1 MFVGVARVVLQIPGA
16 RSLKDR
22 RQVVKSFKERA
33 RARLPVS
40 ISEVGELDRH
50 QVATLGASVVARDSA
65 YCTTIISQLVEL
77 AGTLPDAVLA
87 DVRTE
92 IVSFGDGGDAITG
105 GIESGAL
112 GSRSAPAGDFSELAE
127 KWGKG

>member
-1 MFVGVARVVLQIPGA
+1 MFVGVARLVLQIPGA

-40 ISEVGELDRH
+40 ISEVGDVERH
-50 QVATLGASVVARDSA
+50 QVATLGAVTVARESA
-65 YCTTIISQLVEL
+65 HCTSVIAQLTEM
-77 AGTLPDAVLA
+77 AGSLPDGVLA

-92 IVSFGDGGDAITG
+92 VLSFGEGGEGLGG
-105 GIESGAL
+105 GIETL
-112 GSRSAPAGDFSELAE
+112 TEGSRSNPPGDFADLAE
-127 KWGKG
+127 KWGRE

>member
-1 MFVGVARVVLQIPGA
+1 MFVGVARLVIQIPGA

-40 ISEVGELDRH
+40 ISEVGDVERH
-50 QVATLGASVVARDSA
+50 QVATLGAVTVARDSA
-65 YCTTIISQLVEL
+65 YCVSVISQLTEL
-77 AGTLPDAVLA
+77 ASALPDGVLA

-92 IVSFGDGGDAITG
+92 VLSFGEGGESLRG
-105 GIESGAL
+105 GIESRAE
-112 GSRSAPAGDFSELAE
+112 GSRSDPPGDFSDLAE
-127 KWGKG
+127 KWGRE

>member
-1 MFVGVARVVLQIPGA
+1 MIQIPGA

-40 ISEVGELDRH
+40 ISEVGDVERH
-50 QVATLGASVVARDSA
+50 QVATLGAVTVARDSA
-65 YCTTIISQLVEL
+65 YCASVISQLTEL
-77 AGTLPDAVLA
+77 ASGLPDGVLA

-92 IVSFGDGGDAITG
+92 ILSFGEGGEGLRG
-105 GIESGAL
+105 GIESQGE
-112 GSRSAPAGDFSELAE
+112 GTRSNPPGEFGDLAE
-127 KWGKG
+127 KWGRG